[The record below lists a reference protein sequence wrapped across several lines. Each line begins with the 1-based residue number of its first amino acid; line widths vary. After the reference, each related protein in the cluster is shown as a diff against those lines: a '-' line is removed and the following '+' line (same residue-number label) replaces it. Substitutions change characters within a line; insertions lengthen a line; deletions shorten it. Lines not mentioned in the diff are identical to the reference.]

1 MSQLLC
7 STRHAKA
14 LLKEASQFF
23 TWLPLSS
30 FEKAEEAQ
38 PRALIFC
45 KLWGFMLLWISL
57 VFQACLL
64 EYLYYQKFKNISKCC
79 E

>member
-1 MSQLLC
+1 MSQLLY

-14 LLKEASQFF
+14 LFKEASQFF

-38 PRALIFC
+38 PRALIC
-45 KLWGFMLLWISL
+45 KLWVFMLLWISL
-57 VFQACLL
+57 IFQACLL
-64 EYLYYQKFKNISKCC
+64 EYLYYQKFKNIRKCR